1 MIWLMID
8 PKTSYEIDSV
18 GHSIAFP
25 THHFNLKFSL
35 QLSHIEYFSWEYM
48 PLKW

>member
-18 GHSIAFP
+18 GHLLSFPIYTAFNP
-25 THHFNLKFSL
+25 KFSL
-35 QLSHIEYFSWEYM
+35 QLSHIEYISW
-48 PLKW
+48 